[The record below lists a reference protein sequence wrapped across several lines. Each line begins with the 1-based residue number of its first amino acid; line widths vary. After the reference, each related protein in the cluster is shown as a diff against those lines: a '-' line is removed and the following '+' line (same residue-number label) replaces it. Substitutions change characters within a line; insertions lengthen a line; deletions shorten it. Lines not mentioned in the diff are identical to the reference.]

1 MPQESQKHLILGT
14 AGHID
19 HGKTALIK
27 AMTGIDCDTHAQE
40 KQRGITINLGFA
52 HLNLPSG
59 NAISIIDVPGHKD
72 FIHTMVSGA
81 SGIDFVLMVIAAD
94 SGIMPQ
100 TREHLQ
106 IAQMLKIT
114 CGVIAL
120 TKIDLV
126 EEDIAE
132 LAKEEIADF
141 TKGTFLE
148 NAAVVPVS
156 SVTGEGIP
164 QLISAIEE
172 CTETVTQRPRGEIF
186 RLFIDRIFSK
196 SGFGTIVT
204 GSVVS
209 GTLHTGDH
217 AYLLPSGKKLRVRR
231 LEKHGKEVQSV
242 VAGDRASL
250 NLVGLE
256 REDFKR
262 GMIISDRTLKKTA
275 MIDARLTM
283 FNHAKKATIWSEAIF
298 LLGTYEAQI
307 KIHLIDKNSALG
319 GDTALVQIHL
329 PKPSNISIGDRFII
343 RSTSSDITLGGGEVI
358 DAAPLHHRRRPE
370 KLITTLGKIAEGKL
384 PELIAVEVRKTKNA
398 IHYHDVAERLNL
410 ASSEVM
416 EMIKAG
422 LPDDIMVN
430 TYNDSAYLITKKEY
444 QHYQE
449 TILKNMKAHHKRNPL
464 EEGGRTI
471 KDLIGVLGIS
481 STESGSE
488 FIRILLNKLVD
499 EKKLKQVGNTWAS
512 VEHEVVISSNVK
524 EYLDLMDNY
533 LKGFGMKV
541 PLATEIESFARKNE
555 LDSKTLNQIMR
566 YLVDKKRIYK
576 IESDYLHSEI
586 VDKTRIKLLKV
597 LSKTPDGL
605 TVAQFRDLVADNR
618 KICLRLFTLYDS
630 EGFTIRRGDVR
641 VITEKGRTLLS
652 ESNG

>member
-1 MPQESQKHLILGT
+1 MSQESQKHLILGT

-19 HGKTALIK
+19 HGKTALVK
-27 AMTGIDCDTHAQE
+27 ALSGIDCDTHAQE

-59 NAISIIDVPGHKD
+59 NSLSIIDVPGHKD

-81 SGIDFVLMVIAAD
+81 SGIDFIVMVIAAD

-106 IAQMLKIT
+106 IAEMLKIT
-114 CGVIAL
+114 CGIIAL

-148 NAAVVPVS
+148 NAKVVPVS
-156 SVTGEGIP
+156 PVTGEGIP

-172 CTETVTQRPRGEIF
+172 CVETVAQRPRGEIF

-204 GSVVS
+204 GSVIS

-217 AYLLPSGKKLRVRR
+217 AYVLPSGKKLRVRR
-231 LEKHGKEVQSV
+231 LERHGREVQSV

-256 REDFKR
+256 REDFQR

-283 FNHAKKATIWSEAIF
+283 FNHARKTSIWSDAIF
-298 LLGTYEAQI
+298 LLGTYEAQV

-319 GDTALVQIHL
+319 GDTILVQIHL
-329 PKPSNISIGDRFII
+329 PKPCNISIGDRFII

-370 KLITTLGKIAEGKL
+370 KLITTLEKIAEGKL
-384 PELIAVEVRKTKNA
+384 PELIAVEVRKTRNA
-398 IHYHDVAERLNL
+398 IHHHDIAERLSVT
-410 ASSEVM
+410 SSEVM
-416 EMIKAG
+416 ETIKAG
-422 LPDDIMVN
+422 LPDDIMVH
-430 TYNDSAYLITKKEY
+430 TCNDSAYLITKKEY
-444 QHYQE
+444 QHFLE
-449 TILKNMKAHHKRNPL
+449 TILKNIKAYHKRNPL
-464 EEGGRTI
+464 DEGGRAI
-471 KDLIGVLGIS
+471 KDLIGALGIS
-481 STESGSE
+481 SSEGISE
-488 FIRILLNKLVD
+488 FIRILLDKLVE
-499 EKKLKQVGNTWAS
+499 EKKLKQTGTTWAS

-524 EYLDLMDNY
+524 HSIGLMDDY
-533 LKGFGMKV
+533 LKRFGMKV
-541 PLATEIESFARKNE
+541 PLANEIESFARENE
-555 LDSKTLNQIMR
+555 IDSKTLIQVMR
-566 YLVDKKRIYK
+566 YLIEKKRIFR
-576 IESDYLHSEI
+576 IESDYLHAEI
-586 VDKTRIKLLKV
+586 VNKIRLKLLKA
-597 LSKTPDGL
+597 LAETPKGL

-618 KICLRLFTLYDS
+618 KICLRLFSLYDI
-630 EGFTIRRGDVR
+630 EGITIRRGDVR
-641 VITEKGRTLLS
+641 FITEKGKKLIS
-652 ESNG
+652 ESRG